1 MGGSKLSA
9 MRKALPVAFQ
19 TIIAMTATVLLIA
32 AVDPTPGMLV
42 LGAVLAMTL
51 SRSKLIDTWRG
62 RVESVIVLPVLAIV
76 TSGVAALLAFEPLL
90 GAIAFTAAMFFSVW
104 LRRFGPTWQRIG
116 SLVALPFI
124 TLLIAP
130 AHLGA
135 NPALRAAVV
144 SLVALVI
151 VVAVRTGA
159 DAASRIAG
167 RAAVGAAVP
176 AAQPADQPPAARTPS
191 TLKPIPSTR
200 MAIQLGV
207 AIAAAFVLGFWL
219 FPGHWG
225 WVVLTAYLVHA
236 GNRGRADVLHKSGL
250 RIAGA
255 AAGSLAAV
263 ALGGV
268 HLEGPALVAVVLGA
282 VAVGLLLRD
291 VSYAFWALV
300 VTLALTVL
308 QSGLGGQP
316 VELWPRV
323 LAILLG
329 AACGVLT
336 SWFILPIRSEGV
348 LRLRIANVLAGLD
361 AMASEG
367 AARPSIAP
375 IDEVAPPFIALARIP
390 FAPARWRR
398 AGEWVRML
406 RELDQRDIP
415 PSALPVLRKT
425 RKAMREPE
433 QIGAALTEL
442 LTALKRED

>member
-1 MGGSKLSA
+1 M
-9 MRKALPVAFQ
+9 
-19 TIIAMTATVLLIA
+19 A
-32 AVDPTPGMLV
+32 AP
-42 LGAVLAMTL
+42 
-51 SRSKLIDTWRG
+51 R
-62 RVESVIVLPVLAIV
+62 
-76 TSGVAALLAFEPLL
+76 
-90 GAIAFTAAMFFSVW
+90 
-104 LRRFGPTWQRIG
+104 Q
-116 SLVALPFI
+116 
-124 TLLIAP
+124 
-130 AHLGA
+130 
-135 NPALRAAVV
+135 
-144 SLVALVI
+144 
-151 VVAVRTGA
+151 
-159 DAASRIAG
+159 
-167 RAAVGAAVP
+167 
-176 AAQPADQPPAARTPS
+176 S

-200 MAIQLGV
+200 MAIQLGA
-207 AIAAAFVLGFWL
+207 AIAAAFILGFWL
-219 FPGHWG
+219 FPEHWG
-225 WVVLTAYLVHA
+225 WVVLTAYLVSA

-250 RIAGA
+250 RVLGA

-263 ALGGV
+263 ALSGV

-282 VAVGLLLRD
+282 VAVGLLLRE

-308 QSGLGGQP
+308 QGGLGGQP

-361 AMASEG
+361 AMVSEG

-398 AGEWVRML
+398 AGEWVKML

-415 PSALPVLRKT
+415 PSALPVLRKA

-433 QIGAALTEL
+433 QIGAALSAL
-442 LTALKRED
+442 LAAL